1 MRIPCYL
8 PPMPTQF
15 RTLIRSLLAALLAVS
30 FVVVPASAG
39 AFGAWAA
46 VVVAG
51 DYRAHSGVPAE
62 FFDNARRDLAK
73 ALINAGFASANVRQF
88 SVRPGRY
95 IDPVPLATDYKVLT
109 DTLDT
114 LTQTARG
121 GCFLYFTSHGAP
133 QGILFGEVGMPPAV
147 MAQLVNDCCSDRP
160 TVVIVSA
167 CYSGVFIPA
176 LADDNRMIMTAARPD
191 RTSFGCSEDLHYTFF
206 DQCVLESMPN
216 SQNFPEMAKKTQDCV
231 AAREQKEGVSPPSEP
246 QVFIGD
252 GIARLLSA
260 YPLSK
265 N

>member
-1 MRIPCYL
+1 MTTRL
-8 PPMPTQF
+8 
-15 RTLIRSLLAALLAVS
+15 RTFLRALVAALVGASLVA
-30 FVVVPASAG
+30 VPASAG

-62 FFDNARRDLAK
+62 FFDNARRDIAK
-73 ALINAGFASANVRQF
+73 GLINAGFASANVRQF

-95 IDPVPLATDYKVLT
+95 TDPVPLATDYKVLT

-114 LTQTARG
+114 LTKSARG

-133 QGILFGEVGMPPAV
+133 QGILFGDFGLSPDVLARV
-147 MAQLVNDCCSDRP
+147 VDDYCSGRP

-176 LADDNRMIMTAARPD
+176 LASDDRMVLTAARPD

-216 SQNFPEMAKKTQDCV
+216 SQSFPDMAKKTQDCV
-231 AAREQKEGVSPPSEP
+231 AAREQKEGLSPPSEP
-246 QVFIGD
+246 QLFVGER
-252 GIARLLSA
+252 IAPLLDL